1 MMDYK
6 NYNEVMEDIVQFL
19 KMHDIPFVIEK
30 KSQYTNYIFDIY
42 LPNGLKNAKGIIRG
56 ETYESFNID
65 GPTVIEIKRRL
76 LFDTISRY
84 SGIYSELSAQ
94 KEVSSFL
101 LVYVEGNVSHFA
113 YNYIEKRFNGRFR
126 VLSLQDF
133 LNRSLPE
140 KKKDTQRIANAYNW
154 EEDGKKALE
163 IAKVCLAEN
172 DFNLFLGAGVSMS
185 ADLPSWRN
193 LLSSMVEKN
202 NHKQFKTT
210 DICNI
215 TKVCSDSSI
224 VMGRFVRMMME
235 KKSNDEDYYQCL
247 HDALYGGISA
257 YRSPLIDEICNLVDS
272 KKIASPEH
280 HYL

>member
-1 MMDYK
+1 MDYK

-140 KKKDTQRIANAYNW
+140 KRKIHKGLLMPII
-154 EEDGKKALE
+154 GKRMGK
-163 IAKVCLAEN
+163 
-172 DFNLFLGAGVSMS
+172 
-185 ADLPSWRN
+185 R
-193 LLSSMVEKN
+193 LLRLQK
-202 NHKQFKTT
+202 
-210 DICNI
+210 
-215 TKVCSDSSI
+215 
-224 VMGRFVRMMME
+224 
-235 KKSNDEDYYQCL
+235 Y
-247 HDALYGGISA
+247 A
-257 YRSPLIDEICNLVDS
+257 
-272 KKIASPEH
+272 
-280 HYL
+280 